1 MISKKGKLTNL
12 KESPF
17 GEEDYDSALEREYM
31 IELERD
37 AAVVKWTKK
46 HGIKIPYTFLGIRRY
61 YIPDF
66 VVEYR
71 DGTKEIHETKGL
83 PLLLWLSTKLKGQSA
98 QDFCAARGWRYK
110 QITKGRAAFYGKV

>member
-1 MISKKGKLTNL
+1 MISKKRETNEPEE
-12 KESPF
+12 ESLRGGRLRLRF
-17 GEEDYDSALEREYM
+17 R
-31 IELERD
+31 
-37 AAVVKWTKK
+37 T
-46 HGIKIPYTFLGIRRY
+46 GIHDRTGAGRSSCKMDQEARNQDPYTFLGIRRY

>member
-12 KESPF
+12 KKSPF